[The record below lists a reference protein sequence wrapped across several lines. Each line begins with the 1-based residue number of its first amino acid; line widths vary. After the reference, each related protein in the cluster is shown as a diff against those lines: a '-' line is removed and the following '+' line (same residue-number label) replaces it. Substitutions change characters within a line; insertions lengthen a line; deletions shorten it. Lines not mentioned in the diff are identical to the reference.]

1 MRKYG
6 IHFYVIGLITLTLG
20 IALAVQSRLG
30 TSPFDALLVGLYRT
44 YGLSIGSWE
53 VVVGF
58 AMIIGNALAE
68 RKRPELFALIT
79 SVITGIGI
87 DTWLFLLGDIVA
99 PKMGIGQTICL
110 VFSILFTGL
119 GITIY
124 LQSNVAPNPMD
135 RSMVII
141 ANLTKWN
148 MTASRAAISVLLV
161 IIAFFFDGAIG
172 IGTLANALLV
182 GMIIQ
187 FLLPSAEKVRAKSL
201 QKVGMKLTQ

>member
-99 PKMGIGQTICL
+99 PKMWIGQTICL